1 MLKTY
6 QIYILKQKL
15 KQCDSCGELKVIWK
29 SSGTGGLKL
38 CKQCWSCQKHSD
50 STQKPTTISRVS
62 AKRAKKDA
70 EYSKL
75 RERYLTEN
83 PLCMIK
89 GPNCSHYATDVHHI
103 KSGSDRD
110 VYYLVQSTWM
120 ASCRACHQWI
130 HLNPEKA
137 RILGYLK

>member
-1 MLKTY
+1 MKSKLKT
-6 QIYILKQKL
+6 
-15 KQCDSCGELKVIWK
+15 CDSCGQERPIWK

-50 STQKPTTISRVS
+50 DTQKPTKPEISRVS

-75 RERYLTEN
+75 RQRYLTEN

-89 GPNCSHYATDVHHI
+89 VKGCTHFGTDVHHTFN
-103 KSGSDRD
+103 GANRD
-110 VYYLVQSTWM
+110 AFYLVQSTWL
-120 ASCRACHQWI
+120 SLCRNCHQ
-130 HLNPEKA
+130 HVHNSPKEA
-137 RILGYLK
+137 REMGWLK